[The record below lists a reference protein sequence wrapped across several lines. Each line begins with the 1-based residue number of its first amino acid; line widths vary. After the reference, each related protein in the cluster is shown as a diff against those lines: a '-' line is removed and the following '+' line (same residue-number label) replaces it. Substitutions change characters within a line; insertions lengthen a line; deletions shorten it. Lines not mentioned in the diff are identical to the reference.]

1 VYETLKHLSP
11 YRLTPE
17 GLELVPPAFRGFLF
31 GGAMHYYTFNI
42 GDYRKDTG
50 HLTTLE
56 HGIYRQLLDWYYLD
70 ELPIPKETQTVI
82 RRLRLVSDSDTQ
94 SLQNVLN
101 DFFVLRDDG
110 YHQSHCDGV
119 IHKYHGMAKKNKANG
134 KLGGRPKK
142 TQSVILDNP
151 DQSESKGNQ
160 EPITKNQQPTTKKEK
175 KGASADVVLV
185 DGLDVNAWTAWFFY
199 RDGIGKPIK
208 PASMLAA
215 QKAMVKFGEQ
225 QSAVVEQSMANGWQG
240 LFAIKQDT
248 GKQSTSTTFAERDA
262 ATGRKRWEEMTGR
275 KWPENETFIEADT
288 FTLGIEHG
296 TTD

>member
-1 VYETLKHLSP
+1 
-11 YRLTPE
+11 
-17 GLELVPPAFRGFLF
+17 
-31 GGAMHYYTFNI
+31 MHYYTFNI

-110 YHQSHCDGV
+110 YHQNHCDGV

-151 DQSESKGNQ
+151 NQSESKGNQ
-160 EPITKNQQPTTKKEK
+160 KPLTKNQEPTTKKDK
-175 KGASADVVLV
+175 KGASAEIVFP
-185 DGLDVNAWTAWFFY
+185 DGLDQQAWIRWLDY
-199 RDGIGKPIK
+199 RKASGKALK
-208 PASMLAA
+208 PVSWPSAMQSLA
-215 QKAMVKFGEQ
+215 KHGNQ
-225 QSAVVEQSMANGWQG
+225 QSAVVDQSIANGWQG

-248 GKQSTSTTFAERDA
+248 GKQSKTTTFAERDA
-262 ATGRKRWEEMTGR
+262 AAGRKRWEEMTGR
-275 KWPENETFIEADT
+275 KWPENETFIDADT
-288 FTLGIEHG
+288 FTLGIEHD